1 MVVGDAEVGK
11 TTLLHCFASKG
22 FTNPYIIPVFDDYP
36 MELPPEQSGDNKI
49 NLYLT
54 DARGLDRHKTLR
66 LHSYRGKHVF
76 LICFSIANK
85 NTLRNAKRI
94 WLKEIRQQAPDAPVI
109 LVGTKGDL
117 RGTARNAAGRSR
129 LRLVS
134 SKKAKDKAKAMGAY
148 AYIECSANTQYNVEA
163 LFKLAVDAAVASQ
176 GEERT
181 LKKRRI
187 CGCF

>member
-22 FTNPYIIPVFDDYP
+22 FTNPYIIPVFDDYH

-66 LHSYRGKHVF
+66 LHSYPD
-76 LICFSIANK
+76 K

-94 WLKEIRQQAPDAPVI
+94 WLKEIRQQMPETPVI
-109 LVGTKGDL
+109 LVGTKDDL
-117 RGTARNAAGRSR
+117 RGAARDAAGRSR

-134 SKKAKDKAKAMGAY
+134 SKKAKDKAKVMGAC
-148 AYIECSANTQYNVEA
+148 AYIECSANTQYNVEKV
-163 LFKLAVDAAVASQ
+163 FKLAVDAVVANQ

-181 LKKRRI
+181 LKKRRK